1 MIINTN
7 VAALNS
13 YNQLSNTNN
22 NMQKSLER
30 LSSGSRI
37 NRAADDAAGLA
48 ISEKMNAQT
57 RGLAQAQRNAQD
69 SISMIQ
75 TAEGAL
81 KETHSMLQ
89 RMRELS
95 VQAANDTNTSS
106 DRKQIQKEIHQ
117 LSEQINDISS
127 QTQFNTKELLDG
139 SLSGST
145 NAQVFQVGAN
155 SGETLSLEISDM
167 SASGTNLAVYA
178 TESDATGD
186 INVLEQTSA
195 AAAISSIDK
204 AIGKVSDERSKLGAI
219 QNRLDHT
226 INNLSATEENL
237 TAANSRIKD
246 VDMAKEMMNLSKQQ
260 ILSQAG
266 TAMLAQANQMPQGV
280 LQLLG

>member
-13 YNQLSNTNN
+13 YNQLSQTNS

-69 SISMIQ
+69 GISLIQ

-89 RMRELS
+89 RMRELA
-95 VQAANDTNTSS
+95 VQASNDTNTSD
-106 DRKQIQKEIHQ
+106 DRAQIQKEVAE
-117 LSEQINDISS
+117 LSNQIDDIAT
-127 QTQFNTKELLDG
+127 QTQFNTKNLLNG
-139 SLSGST
+139 SATGLK
-145 NAQVFQVGAN
+145 FQVGAN
-155 SGETLSLEISDM
+155 SGEDMQLDISDM
-167 SASGTNLAVYA
+167 SASTGLSVTASATDSGGNLSMF
-178 TESDATGD
+178 TQTDAA
-186 INVLEQTSA
+186 N
-195 AAAISSIDK
+195 AITTIDTAIEDVSS
-204 AIGKVSDERSKLGAI
+204 ERAQLGAK
-219 QNRLDHT
+219 QNRLEHT